1 MAENKKILD
10 LVDRTENG
18 IISKKILSGNNGHV
32 TLFSFDKG
40 QSLSEHT
47 SPHQVF
53 LQALDGESNF
63 TLSGKSMK
71 FKQGEFLLLKPN
83 ESHALEALTPF
94 KMLMVLLK
102 D

>member
-1 MAENKKILD
+1 MAENKNILESIGS
-10 LVDRTENG
+10 TENG
-18 IISKKILSGNNGHV
+18 IITKRILSGNSGHV
-32 TLFSFDKG
+32 TLFSFDKD
-40 QSLSEHT
+40 QSMSERK
-47 SPHQVF
+47 SPHKMF
-53 LQALDGESNF
+53 LQALEGESNF

-71 FKQGEFLLLKPN
+71 FKQGEIILVKPN